1 MVGCAHIFHYHCKW
15 SNSEGHDCKI
25 IGVSLP
31 GSHNTITVPVNPS
44 LNHCRIK
51 SNPFLITF
59 CHPKY
64 EWIIINQFSDVSDD
78 KHYVFDILSV
88 EVRLSVINSFVK
100 WIFRSPSENTRS
112 VYQNNLVS
120 PACETGFL
128 AIQRLQIGNNVITN
142 LTSFQPYHEKV
153 SNAVN
158 TR

>member
-1 MVGCAHIFHYHCKW
+1 MKQLWRTWMIVKLLVFRYPALTTRLQSQLIPVQITTE
-15 SNSEGHDCKI
+15 SNQIHFS
-25 IGVSLP
+25 
-31 GSHNTITVPVNPS
+31 
-44 LNHCRIK
+44 
-51 SNPFLITF
+51 FLITF
-59 CHPKY
+59 CRPKY

-88 EVRLSVINSFVK
+88 EVRLSVINSFVT
-100 WIFRSPSENTRS
+100 WTFWLPSENTRS

-142 LTSFQPYHEKV
+142 LTSFQPYHEKA